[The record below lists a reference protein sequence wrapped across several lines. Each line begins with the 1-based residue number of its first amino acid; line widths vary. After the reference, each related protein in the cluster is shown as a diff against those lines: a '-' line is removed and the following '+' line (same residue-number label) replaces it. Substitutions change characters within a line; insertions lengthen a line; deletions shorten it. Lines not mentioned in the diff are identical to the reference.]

1 MSSIKNI
8 FVKFKESIRNI
19 SLSKQAR
26 IVIIGVFILF
36 IAVGSMA
43 VFAKPKETA
52 IVYEYDE
59 IEQQIA
65 NEVIAYLAQFLE
77 LPEDV
82 AAKIADEAVQSYNI
96 IVESN
101 VDVIED
107 DHTEAI
113 KQRIR
118 SAMIT
123 LIEDVASLTDD
134 DLDGLSSGIAEI
146 VWNAILSQIESVTVT
161 EDFEQEY
168 YYLTES
174 IQGQIDKLEERKMK
188 VSIQANIKNNT
199 DAELNPEELLSTVGE
214 MTDEELRALAESLG
228 ISLEELQALINAN
241 SDKLLDE
248 KISELKKEI
257 TNELQDNISDG
268 KDGKDG
274 KAGVAGKDGKDGKAG
289 VAGKDG
295 EDGKDG
301 TDGKTTYIAYA
312 DDESGTGFS
321 LTPTETSKYVGTC
334 ITTETQ
340 QPTNASAYTN
350 WQPYRAYV
358 ITTTTDENGVTTVHI
373 N

>member
-8 FVKFKESIRNI
+8 FSRLKESIGNI
-19 SLSKQAR
+19 SLSKQTK
-26 IVIIGVFILF
+26 IVILGVFILF
-36 IAVGSMA
+36 IAVGSVA
-43 VFAKPKETA
+43 VLAKSKEEE
-52 IVYEYDE
+52 IIYEYDE

-65 NEVIAYLAQFLE
+65 DEVIVYLSQFLE
-77 LPEDV
+77 LPENV

-96 IVESN
+96 ILSS
-101 VDVIED
+101 DADIIED

-123 LIEDVASLTDD
+123 LIEDAASLTDD

-146 VWNAILSQIESVTVT
+146 VWNTILSQIESATIT

-199 DAELNPEELLSTVGE
+199 DAELNPEELLSTVDE

-228 ISLEELQALINAN
+228 ISLEELQAMMNAN

-274 KAGVAGKDGKDGKAG
+274 KAGTAGKDGKNGEDGKDGKDG
-289 VAGKDG
+289 
-295 EDGKDG
+295 EDG

-312 DDESGTGFS
+312 DDASGTGFS